1 MFSERIMVT
10 DTLRGTKEVFE
21 PISPPDVKMYV
32 CGPTVY
38 DEPHLGHA
46 KTAVFFDVVR
56 RYLAWAGYSIFYV
69 TNVTDIDDKIIARAA
84 REGVDWK
91 EVARRYEEEYFR
103 AMQDLK
109 VIAATANP
117 RATEYI
123 DKILELISSLVKS
136 GYAYVTP
143 DGVYFSVETFEGY
156 GKLSKVK
163 LDSLVRDARVKTSEK
178 KKHPADFALWKFSK
192 PGEPRWPA
200 SWGDGRPGWHIE
212 CSAMIYAL
220 LGEQIDIHGG
230 GSDLIFP
237 HHENEIAQ
245 SEAFTGKS
253 PFVRYWM
260 HVGLLNV
267 KGEKMAKSLKN
278 YFSVKA
284 ALRRY
289 DPDVLRIFLTSAHY
303 RKPLEFSE
311 NALKSTENRV
321 LFWKEAAAK
330 AARYSLEGRK
340 GELNESE
347 MEVRRE
353 MHLETKKFFSALSDD
368 FNTPVAYA
376 SLDALASMASRI
388 VSEGLSPNLAS
399 EVVYLMDRTSS
410 LLGIDVLPRY
420 QRRDSLPYI
429 ETLIEVRKELRKRR
443 MYDISDAIRAKLK
456 DLGVAVEDKNGDSIW
471 WFEE

>member
-1 MFSERIMVT
+1 MIS

-21 PISPPDVKMYV
+21 PISPPNVNMYV

-56 RYLAWAGYSIFYV
+56 RYLTWAGYSVFYV

-91 EVARRYEEEYFR
+91 EIARRYEEEYFG

-109 VIAATANP
+109 VISATANP

-123 DKILELISSLVKS
+123 DKILELISGLVKS
-136 GYAYVTP
+136 GHAYVTS

-163 LDSLVRDARVKTSEK
+163 LENLVRDARVKTSEEK
-178 KKHPADFALWKFSK
+178 RHPADFALWKFSK
-192 PGEPRWPA
+192 PGEPKWPA
-200 SWGDGRPGWHIE
+200 PWGDGRPGWHIE

-245 SEAFTGKS
+245 SEAFTGKR
-253 PFVRYWM
+253 PFVKYWM

-267 KGEKMAKSLKN
+267 RGEKMAKSLKN

-284 ALRRY
+284 ALQRY

-321 LFWKEAAAK
+321 RSWKEAAMR
-330 AARYSLEGRK
+330 AAQYSLEGRK
-340 GELNESE
+340 GELNEDELEMKKVMHSE
-347 MEVRRE
+347 I
-353 MHLETKKFFSALSDD
+353 KKFFSALSDD

-399 EVVYLMDRTSS
+399 EIVYLMDRASS
-410 LLGIDVLPRY
+410 LLGIDVLSRS
-420 QRRDSLPYI
+420 QRKDVLPYV
-429 ETLIEVRKELRKRR
+429 EALVEVRKELRKRK
-443 MYDISDAIRAKLK
+443 MYDISDAIRAKLR
-456 DLGVAVEDKNGDSIW
+456 DLGVIVEDKNGDSIW
-471 WFEE
+471 WFED